1 VIEFQTNALAGRDPD
16 LGRLFEKEIAE
27 AAGKAG
33 RLGRAVCRIETE
45 GSDAAAPDRV
55 RVVLVERDGVVE
67 WTVALPA
74 VPGDVAR
81 AARRALAGQRRGGER
96 RRSKRVGLDRRRP

>member
-1 VIEFQTNALAGRDPD
+1 VIEFQLNALAGRDPD
-16 LGRLFEKEIAE
+16 LGRRFEREIVE

-33 RLGRAVCRIETE
+33 RLGPAVCRIETE
-45 GSDAAAPDRV
+45 GPDATAPDRV
-55 RVVLVERDGVVE
+55 RVVLVERDAVIE

-81 AARRALAGQRRGGER
+81 AARRALAGRRQLGER
-96 RRSKRVGLDRRRP
+96 RRPTRTGLDRRRD

>member
-1 VIEFQTNALAGRDPD
+1 MIEFQQNALAGRDPD
-16 LGRLFEKEIAE
+16 LGRLFEREIAE

-33 RLGRAVCRIETE
+33 RVGRAVCRIETE
-45 GSDAAAPDRV
+45 GPDDNAPDRV
-55 RVVLVERDGVVE
+55 RVVLVERDGVIE

-81 AARRALAGQRRGGER
+81 AARRALSGRRLLGER
-96 RRSKRVGLDRRRP
+96 RRPTRAGLDRRRP

>member
-1 VIEFQTNALAGRDPD
+1 MIEFQQNALAGRDPD
-16 LGRLFEKEIAE
+16 LGRRFEREIVE

-33 RLGRAVCRIETE
+33 RLGHAVCRIEAE
-45 GSDAAAPDRV
+45 GSDLDAPDRA
-55 RVVLVERDGVVE
+55 RVVLVEREAVIE

-81 AARRALAGQRRGGER
+81 ATRRALSGRRQLGER
-96 RRSKRVGLDRRRP
+96 RRATRTGLDRRRP

>member
-1 VIEFQTNALAGRDPD
+1 VIEFQLNALAGDDPD
-16 LGRLFEKEIAE
+16 LGRRFEREIAE

-33 RLGRAVCRIETE
+33 LLGRVICRIEPE
-45 GSDAAAPDRV
+45 GPDATAPDRV
-55 RVVLVERDGVVE
+55 RVVLVEPDAVVE

-81 AARRALAGQRRGGER
+81 ATRRALMGRRQLGER
-96 RRSKRVGLDRRRP
+96 RRPTRTGLDRRRP